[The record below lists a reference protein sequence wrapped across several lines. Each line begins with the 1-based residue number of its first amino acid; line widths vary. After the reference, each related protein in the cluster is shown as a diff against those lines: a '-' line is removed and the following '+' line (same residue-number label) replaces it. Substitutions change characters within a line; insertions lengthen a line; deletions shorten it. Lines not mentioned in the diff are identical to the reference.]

1 MYEERSVLVAVIAF
15 IHVGNSLT
23 HYMNVLVSPKR
34 HLIYIPGLRSSSKLT
49 LKLDGEYIYK
59 YVWELEMGPC
69 LDS

>member
-1 MYEERSVLVAVIAF
+1 MAVIAF

-34 HLIYIPGLRSSSKLT
+34 HLIYIPGLQSSSKLT

-59 YVWELEMGPC
+59 YIWEF
-69 LDS
+69 S